1 MKRIIRLTETDLT
14 RLVRRIIKEQA
25 EDNKLSLKVYET
37 KEESET
43 ASNDGM
49 FQNIDLFDIK
59 LQWEYVDFKYSR
71 ANSPIVGEGLYKC
84 KANIIKAIRLDG
96 EDFYPTKIGI
106 EKLER
111 FCQRDKYAKN
121 NTSSR
126 DSGLA

>member
-25 EDNKLSLKVYET
+25 EDNKISLKVYET

-59 LQWEYVDFKYSR
+59 LQWEYVEFKYSR
-71 ANSPIVGEGLYKC
+71 ANSTNVGEGFYKC
-84 KANIIKAIRLDG
+84 KANIIKAIKLDD

-106 EKLER
+106 EKLEP
-111 FCQRDKYAKN
+111 FCQRDKYAQN
-121 NTSSR
+121 NSSSR